1 MKVLNFEQ
9 YNESAKLKYDPEEL
23 TSDGIEL
30 ATDYL
35 KDVILKAINNKK
47 LAIKEGERKW
57 KGLVLS
63 TTALSWVRNFVDGYE
78 MDIYF
83 EDGRGFKQQIGHIEN
98 GKIDKEYTMSNFS
111 FDKYMLD
118 KKYFGK

>member
-35 KDVILKAINNKK
+35 KEVILKAIENKK

-57 KGLVLS
+57 KNVILS
-63 TTALSWVRNFVDGYE
+63 TTNLIWARNMSDGYD
-78 MDIYF
+78 MDIYY
-83 EDGRGFKQQIGHIEN
+83 EDGRGFKQQIGSIHN
-98 GKIDKEYTMSNFS
+98 GKIDKEYTMDNFN
-111 FDKYMLD
+111 FDKFMLD
-118 KKYFGK
+118 RKYFGK

>member
-1 MKVLNFEQ
+1 MKILNFEQ
-9 YNESAKLKYDPEEL
+9 YNESAKLKYNPEEL

-35 KDVILKAINNKK
+35 KEFILKAIDNKK

-57 KGLVLS
+57 KGLILS
-63 TTALSWVRNFVDGYE
+63 TTFLVWARNNNDGYE

-83 EDGRGFKQQIGHIEN
+83 EDGKGFKQQIGHIEN
-98 GKIDKEYTMSNFS
+98 GKIDKEYTMDNFN

-118 KKYFGK
+118 KKYFG

>member
-1 MKVLNFEQ
+1 MKILNFEQ
-9 YNESAKLKYDPEEL
+9 YNESVKLKYDPEEL

-35 KDVILKAINNKK
+35 KDVILKAIEKK
-47 LAIKEGERKW
+47 TLTIKEGERKW

-78 MDIYF
+78 MDIYI
-83 EDGRGFKQQIGHIEN
+83 EDGRGFKEQIGHIEN
-98 GKIDKEYTMSNFS
+98 GKIDKEYTMGNFN

>member
-1 MKVLNFEQ
+1 MKVFNFEQ
-9 YNESAKLKYDPEEL
+9 YNESVKLKYDPEEL

-35 KDVILKAINNKK
+35 KDVIIKAIDNKK

-57 KGLVLS
+57 KNVILS
-63 TTALSWVRNFVDGYE
+63 TTNLVWARNFVDGYK
-78 MDIYF
+78 MDIYH
-83 EDGRGFKQQIGHIEN
+83 EDDRGFKHQIGSIHN
-98 GKIDKEYTMSNFS
+98 GKIDKEYTMKNFS
-111 FDKYMLD
+111 FDKFMLD